1 MVSPSSRR
9 RAVKSCVEEGLS
21 NAAQAC
27 RAIDLARSSFYRPC
41 SVSLRR
47 RRVRREVLKLSEKHP
62 RYGYR
67 RITALLRRAGLII
80 NPKRVQRLRRM
91 EGVQVWKKQKRMRR
105 VGLST
110 VERLRATKARQV
122 WSSRFR

>member
-1 MVSPSSRR
+1 MLGEPEEEASRR
-9 RAVKSCVEEGLS
+9 
-21 NAAQAC
+21 Q
-27 RAIDLARSSFYRPC
+27 
-41 SVSLRR
+41 
-47 RRVRREVLKLSEKHP
+47 VLKLSEKHP

-105 VGLST
+105 VGFG
-110 VERLRATKARQV
+110 AQ
-122 WSSRFR
+122 

>member
-9 RAVKSCVEEGLS
+9 LAVKSCVEEGLS
-21 NAAQAC
+21 SAAQAC

-41 SVSLRR
+41 QRSLRSR
-47 RRVRREVLKLSEKHP
+47 CMNEQVLKLGEEKP

-67 RITALLRRAGLII
+67 RITALLRRDGLVI

-91 EGVQVWKKQKRMRR
+91 EGAQVQEKQKRKI
-105 VGLST
+105 G
-110 VERLRATKARQV
+110 RAHV
-122 WSSRFR
+122 

>member
-21 NAAQAC
+21 SAAQAC
-27 RAIDLARSSFYRPC
+27 RAIALARSSYYRPC

-91 EGVQVWKKQKRMRR
+91 EGVQVCKKQRRMRR
-105 VGLST
+105 VGLSA

-122 WSSRFR
+122 WSS